1 MGIPTGEELLESLR
15 DGRLPF
21 IDGDRERM
29 SRPIRALP
37 QRRRGLAQL
46 YDMRAAW
53 ARKLRPRP
61 WLAQRVRRAP
71 AGSIRGWT
79 GLS

>member
-15 DGRLPF
+15 DGRQPF
-21 IDGDRERM
+21 IDGDRVKDVTTDPRLVAAAAGPR
-29 SRPIRALP
+29 SAL
-37 QRRRGLAQL
+37 RHV
-46 YDMRAAW
+46 RAAW
-53 ARKLRPRP
+53 AASYVPSLA
-61 WLAQRVRRAP
+61 AQRVHRAP